1 LNRAKLA
8 KTQVNAAN
16 GHSNATHHLIHA
28 EAATKNNRQ
37 TLSESLRKQTNMQN
51 QQPVTIAPK
60 MAKEISLRPLVATD
74 NGLTSPIN
82 VRHNGN
88 GSNDVKSPVHH
99 FGSPPRIHCSSSASM
114 MIPERDIGP
123 PARLLASPPT
133 LTQATPSNATIV
145 QPNYRPIPQRAVM
158 GPTRGV
164 TVQST
169 PVKAQPAL
177 ISSSLAG
184 KVFVPTTV
192 SCNGKN
198 VSSSTN

>member
-1 LNRAKLA
+1 
-8 KTQVNAAN
+8 
-16 GHSNATHHLIHA
+16 
-28 EAATKNNRQ
+28 
-37 TLSESLRKQTNMQN
+37 MQN
-51 QQPVTIAPK
+51 QQPVTTITPK
-60 MAKEISLRPLVATD
+60 MAKEISLRPLGGGGVGGEA
-74 NGLTSPIN
+74 GLPTSPLN
-82 VRHNGN
+82 ARHNG
-88 GSNDVKSPVHH
+88 SDVKSPVRQ

-192 SCNGKN
+192 SCNGKAGN
-198 VSSSTN
+198 VSKIHM